1 MSEFKKGELVRVVK
15 RECGHMFD
23 IGEVVKI
30 VGINEKNTDLRCE
43 SKVSQS
49 WFLQFHEVEKVDC
62 LDSEY
67 KNSNRYKLHKAASA
81 TGFSFSKLS
90 RAMGFSDTYISN
102 ESKESRFNRRG
113 DLTDNRY
120 NHLIDKLA
128 IAERTLKGDAANTVD
143 DSVDIEAELLCME
156 KRFEL
161 EPKEVTPNF
170 TPKQKIKSKT
180 EVNKSVLWFILFIIV
195 VVILMLVAGIYKSIF

>member
-1 MSEFKKGELVRVVK
+1 MSKFKVGDKVRVVSNTNNH
-15 RECGHMFD
+15 EFD
-23 IGEVVKI
+23 IGEI
-30 VGINEKNTDLRCE
+30 ITITNICENTKNQEYIADGYSDWWYVLE
-43 SKVSQS
+43 SELEWVNN
-49 WFLQFHEVEKVDC
+49 
-62 LDSEY
+62 Y
-67 KNSNRYKLHKAASA
+67 KDSNRYKLHKAASA

-120 NHLIDKLA
+120 NHLIDELS
-128 IAERTLKGDAANTVD
+128 IAERTLKGDPAKAID
-143 DSVDIEAELLCME
+143 DSIDIDTESLCIE

-161 EPKEVTPNF
+161 EPREVTPNF

-180 EVNKSVLWFILFIIV
+180 EVHKSVVWFVLFMFV
-195 VVILMLVAGIYKSIF
+195 VIILMLVASIYKSIF

>member
-1 MSEFKKGELVRVVK
+1 MSDYKVGDKFIATSNLLNDYGCNIGDELTLIKICKDNCHVFKSEKTTYDLCFFMSHVK
-15 RECGHMFD
+15 PLPSYED
-23 IGEVVKI
+23 
-30 VGINEKNTDLRCE
+30 
-43 SKVSQS
+43 
-49 WFLQFHEVEKVDC
+49 
-62 LDSEY
+62 
-67 KNSNRYKLHKAASA
+67 SNRYRLHKAASA

-120 NHLIDKLA
+120 NHLIDELA
-128 IAERTLKGDAANTVD
+128 IAERTLKGDFAKVVD
-143 DSVDIEAELLCME
+143 DSIDIETESLCIE
-156 KRFEL
+156 RRFEL

-180 EVNKSVLWFILFIIV
+180 EVNKFVVWFILLVLV
-195 VVILMLVAGIYKSIF
+195 VIILMLVAGIYKSIF